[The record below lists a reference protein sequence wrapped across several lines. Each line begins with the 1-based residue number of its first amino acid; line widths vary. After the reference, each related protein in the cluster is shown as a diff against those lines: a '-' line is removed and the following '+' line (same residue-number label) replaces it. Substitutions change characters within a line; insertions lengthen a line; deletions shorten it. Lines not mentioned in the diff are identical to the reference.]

1 MPANLTPEYEKAEKR
16 HREATTD
23 EERLAA
29 LREMLR
35 AIPKHKGTEKMQAD
49 LKRRISQFRKVAG
62 KKTASK
68 GPDPFHIPKGGAG
81 QVILVG
87 PPNVGKSMLA
97 AATTNAPVKVADYP
111 YATAVPLPGMWR
123 YEDAQIQLIDTPPVT
138 ADHVPAGLM
147 STIRSS
153 EAICIVVDLAT
164 EPLAQAEL
172 ALDLLT
178 GRGLVLRSVPRAQ
191 LDPGDR
197 NQRSGLLVANKSD
210 LVSPETVVALRD
222 LYADRLEVWPVSA
235 ATGEGLEA
243 LRERVWQ
250 LLSVLRVYTKKPG
263 QPPENEHPFT
273 LPIGSTIEDLAREI
287 HRELPETMRSAR
299 IWGGGRFDG
308 QHVHRTEVLRDKDVV
323 EIHE

>member
-1 MPANLTPEYEKAEKR
+1 
-16 HREATTD
+16 
-23 EERLAA
+23 
-29 LREMLR
+29 
-35 AIPKHKGTEKMQAD
+35 
-49 LKRRISQFRKVAG
+49 
-62 KKTASK
+62 
-68 GPDPFHIPKGGAG
+68 
-81 QVILVG
+81 
-87 PPNVGKSMLA
+87 
-97 AATTNAPVKVADYP
+97 
-111 YATAVPLPGMWR
+111 
-123 YEDAQIQLIDTPPVT
+123 
-138 ADHVPAGLM
+138 M

-250 LLSVLRVYTKKPG
+250 LLAVLRVYTKKPG
-263 QPPENEHPFT
+263 HPPENEHPFT